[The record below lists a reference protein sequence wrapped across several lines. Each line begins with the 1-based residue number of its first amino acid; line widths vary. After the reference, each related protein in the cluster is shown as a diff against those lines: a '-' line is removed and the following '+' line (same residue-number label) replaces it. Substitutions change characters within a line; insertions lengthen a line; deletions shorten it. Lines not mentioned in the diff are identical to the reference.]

1 MTKATTKA
9 KKPQRTAKGHKEP
22 GRKVINVALQGG
34 GAHGAFTWGVLDAL
48 LADDRIDIEGVSGT
62 SAGAMN
68 AAVMVQGLD
77 TGGTVK
83 AREMLEEFWTQ
94 ISQAGAYCSPAQTAL
109 AHWANM
115 LNPFRAAMMKADESA
130 AFNLFESIARYMSPY
145 QFNPMNINPL
155 RDILEGILDIRGIQN
170 SKSVKLFVTATCVRT
185 GIGRVFENKDIT
197 VDTLLASATL
207 PEMFQ
212 AVKIGK
218 DYYWDG
224 GYSGNPTL
232 YPLFYD
238 TRSRDILIV
247 HVNPIVRK
255 EIPQS
260 AATIDNRLNEITFN
274 GALLD
279 ELRAIAFAKRLIT
292 EGWLKDKYKDKVRN
306 ILIHAIRADEV
317 LKDLS
322 VASKMDT
329 NWDFLIS
336 LRDLGRAEGENWI
349 NKNYDAINV
358 RDTVDI
364 GRDYLTIDC
373 GG

>member
-1 MTKATTKA
+1 MAKATAKA
-9 KKPQRTAKGHKEP
+9 AKPQQTAKGGKKP
-22 GRKVINVALQGG
+22 GRKIINVALQGG

-68 AAVMVQGLD
+68 AAIMVQGLD
-77 TGGTVK
+77 TGGTAR

-94 ISQAGAYCSPAQTAL
+94 ISQAGAYYTPAKNTLTQ
-109 AHWANM
+109 WANLM
-115 LNPFRAAMMKADESA
+115 NPFRSAMVKADESA
-130 AFNLFESIARYMSPY
+130 MFGIFETMARYMSPY

-155 RDILEGILDIRGIQN
+155 RDILANALDIPQLQN
-170 SKSVKLFVTATCVRT
+170 AKSVKLFITSTCVRT
-185 GIGRVFENKDIT
+185 GIGRVFENKEIT

-212 AVKIGK
+212 AVKIGD

-224 GYSGNPTL
+224 GYSGNPAL
-232 YPLFYD
+232 YPLFYAAE
-238 TRSRDILIV
+238 TTDILIV
-247 HVNPIVRK
+247 HVNPIVRQ
-255 EIPQS
+255 EIPRS
-260 AATIDNRLNEITFN
+260 ATAIDNRLNEITFN

-279 ELRAIAFAKRLIT
+279 ELRAIAFAKRLVT
-292 EGWLKDKYKDKVRN
+292 EGWLKDEYKGRLKN

-329 NWDFLIS
+329 DWDFLIS
-336 LRDLGRAEGENWI
+336 LRDLGRTEGKNWI
-349 NKNYDAINV
+349 DRNYDAINE

-364 GRDYLTIDC
+364 RRDYLDLDA